1 MMQIESLK
9 AVYGHIE
16 ALHGVS
22 LHVDDGEIVA
32 LIGSNGAGKTTLLNA
47 MCGHVQKT
55 AGSVRLDGRDITG
68 MKPHA
73 IARMGLTL
81 VPEGRHVFPGL
92 SVEENLS
99 VGTVA
104 WAGMRI
110 MEGNLQA
117 DFDAVYALFPKLKER
132 RRQLAWSLSG
142 GEQQMLA
149 IGRALMGHPKLL
161 LLDEPSMG
169 LAPIIISELFGKI
182 LDINRAGTTVLLV
195 EQNATLA
202 LQVSSRAYI
211 IERGRILLEGKSAD
225 LATDERVKEAYLGR
239 RHSLAARARNGGNA
253 SETPAS

>member
-1 MMQIESLK
+1 MLKIEGLK

-22 LHVDDGEIVA
+22 MEVHQGEIVS

-47 MCGHVQKT
+47 VSGHVQKSSGT
-55 AGSVRLDGRDITG
+55 VKLFEEDITSV
-68 MKPHA
+68 KPHH
-73 IARMGLTL
+73 IARKGLIQ

-92 SVEENLS
+92 SVESNLM

-104 WAGMRI
+104 WGGIRLRVGSVQDDI
-110 MEGNLQA
+110 DN
-117 DFDAVYALFPKLKER
+117 VYQLFPRLKER
-132 RRQLAWSLSG
+132 RKQLAWSLSG

-169 LAPIIISELFGKI
+169 LAPLIISELFGKI
-182 LDINRAGTTVLLV
+182 QDINRAGTTVLLI

-202 LQVSSRAYI
+202 LQVSMRTYI
-211 IERGRILLEGKSAD
+211 IERGNIILSGNSED
-225 LATDERVKEAYLGR
+225 LIHDERVKEAYLGKKKTE
-239 RHSLAARARNGGNA
+239 G
-253 SETPAS
+253 T

>member
-1 MMQIESLK
+1 MLKIQGLK

-22 LHVDDGEIVA
+22 LEVNQGEIVS

-47 MCGHVQKT
+47 VSGHVQKSS
-55 AGSVRLDGRDITG
+55 GSVRLFDEDITS
-68 MKPHA
+68 MKPHLV
-73 IARMGLTL
+73 ARRGLIQ

-92 SVEENLS
+92 SVESNLM

-104 WAGMRI
+104 WGGVRLLPGELQDEI
-110 MEGNLQA
+110 EG
-117 DFDAVYALFPKLKER
+117 VYQLFPRLRER
-132 RRQLAWSLSG
+132 RKQLAWSLSG

-169 LAPIIISELFGKI
+169 LAPLIISELFGKI
-182 LDINRAGTTVLLV
+182 QDINRAGTTVLLV

-202 LQVSSRAYI
+202 LQVSMRTYI
-211 IERGRILLEGKSAD
+211 IERGSIILSGNSAG
-225 LATDERVKEAYLGR
+225 LINDERVREAYLGR
-239 RHSLAARARNGGNA
+239 KRAEEA
-253 SETPAS
+253 Q